1 MPLQLSPVLEHTI
14 IKTDALQHPWWQR
27 YETVSYR
34 LASRSGDETDFW
46 SMSRICNDH
55 GVRIYVDVVLNHMA
69 APLQQLLETASGVK
83 ATEVEDFVV
92 NTLLSQDVNIS
103 NSNYPEVPYTSKDFH
118 RPCSIPDTASADEIR
133 NCQPN
138 GHPDLDHSHLSVRQ
152 SIVKMLNKFIDMG
165 VAGFRI
171 DTAKLVWPID
181 LKVIAKN
188 MNRTNKEKRIPI
200 RLYDKYR
207 YRYT

>member
-1 MPLQLSPVLEHTI
+1 MQLSPVLEHTI

-69 APLQQLLETASGVK
+69 APVQQLLENTSG
-83 ATEVEDFVV
+83 VEDFVV

-188 MNRTNKEKRIPI
+188 INRTRIHRP
-200 RLYDKYR
+200 RLFQIHIHLSQ
-207 YRYT
+207 